1 MVEIEQKYDEILQDV
16 SEFYNKNP
24 NGVVIIRGATATG
37 KSKLSLL
44 LTKDIP
50 SEIISADSRQIF
62 RYMNIWTDK
71 VSPEIRKEIPHYQID
86 IIDPDQ
92 TYTAGQRKQDTQNY
106 INQIQN
112 NNKLPIVVGG
122 TGLYIDTLY
131 KNFSLPESAPNWEL
145 RKQLEEK
152 EQQEP
157 GYLYKELMKIDPE
170 EAQKMHPNSLRYLI
184 RALEIFYTTGKTKTE
199 GFFQQPVEQ
208 PIFLLWLRREK
219 DETNR
224 KINARIKQ
232 MFQEWLIEEVDSL
245 LKQWYK
251 PDLQSMQGIWY
262 KEIIGYLQ
270 WEYNKEK
277 AEELLK
283 RNTHHLAKKQ
293 RTRFRRYI
301 AEGKV
306 SPKSK
311 VTYKTYYLT
320 D

>member
-1 MVEIEQKYDEILQDV
+1 MVEIEQKYNEILQDV

-277 AEELLK
+277 VEELLK

-306 SPKSK
+306 SPKPK
-311 VTYKTYYLT
+311 VTYKNYYLT

>member
-1 MVEIEQKYDEILQDV
+1 MEIEEKYQEILQDV
-16 SEFYNKNP
+16 STFYDKNP
-24 NGVVIIRGATATG
+24 NWAVVIRGATATG

-44 LTKDIP
+44 LAKDIP

-62 RYMNIWTDK
+62 RYMNIGTDK
-71 VSPEIRKEIPHYQID
+71 VPLEIRDQVPHYQID
-86 IIDPDQ
+86 IVDPDQ

-106 INQIQN
+106 INQISKN
-112 NNKLPIVVGG
+112 DKLPIIVGG

-131 KNFSLPESAPNWEL
+131 KNFSLPESAPNREL
-145 RKQLEEK
+145 RKELEEK
-152 EQQEP
+152 EKQNP
-157 GYLYKELMKIDPE
+157 WYLYKELMKIDPE
-170 EAQKMHPNSLRYLI
+170 EAQKMHPNSIRYLI

-208 PIFLLWLRREK
+208 PLFLLWLRREK
-219 DETNR
+219 EETNK
-224 KINARIKQ
+224 KINTRIKQ
-232 MFQEWLIEEVDSL
+232 MFQEWLIEEVDWL

-251 PDLQSMQGIWY
+251 TDLQSMQGIGY

-270 WEYNKEK
+270 WEYDREK
-277 AEELLK
+277 AEEILK

-301 AEGKV
+301 AEGKT
-306 SPKSK
+306 SPKPN

>member
-1 MVEIEQKYDEILQDV
+1 MVEIEQKYNEILQDV

-71 VSPEIRKEIPHYQID
+71 VSPEIRKKIPHYQID

-112 NNKLPIVVGG
+112 NNKLPIIVGG

-306 SPKSK
+306 SPKPK